1 MSQVLSEPTRKDA
14 LVHLLFVNREGF
26 MWDVM
31 VSGCLGHTGHKMVIF
46 NIFSAVRKRDRR
58 VATLDFRRES
68 LKLFTSYLAD
78 RNLLLRAW
86 KSSSIDQ
93 SLRKT
98 VWQHRRW
105 QFHCVI
111 SQVCGKEI
119 QLD

>member
-31 VSGCLGHTGHKMVIF
+31 VSSCLGHTGHKMVIF
-46 NIFSAVRKRDRR
+46 KIFSAVRKRDRR

-78 RNLLLRAW
+78 KNLLLRAW
-86 KSSSIDQ
+86 KSSSVDQ